1 MDGQLRTKPHELG
14 DQQFIEMGSCVET
27 GSPKFIA
34 VVDVEQI

>member
-14 DQQFIEMGSCVET
+14 DQKLIELGPCVET